1 MSHCFVLGATKFEAP
16 NLIWMVKIVV
26 ILGNQKSLID
36 ADRIEI
42 DEGQFLVTKN
52 MEPEV
57 TEIFLQ

>member
-1 MSHCFVLGATKFEAP
+1 MSHCFVLEATKFEAP

-26 ILGNQKSLID
+26 IFGNRKSLID
-36 ADRIEI
+36 GDRIEI

-52 MEPEV
+52 TEPEA